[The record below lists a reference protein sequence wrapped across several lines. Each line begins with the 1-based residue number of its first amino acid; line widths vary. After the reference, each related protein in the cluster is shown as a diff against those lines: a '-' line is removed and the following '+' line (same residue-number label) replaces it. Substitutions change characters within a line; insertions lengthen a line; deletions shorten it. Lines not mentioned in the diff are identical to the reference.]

1 MLSPKKLFKSLLIAF
16 FIIPIGMTFAQTS
29 APSNLMASIENGVA
43 KLSWDASTE
52 SVKGYN
58 IYRAFSSEDVD
69 LSSVDL
75 SAFEY
80 SLISN
85 TTEASYEDN
94 LVASETAGATTEEST
109 QPKFVFYYIT
119 AVAEDGTESEKS
131 NFVGS
136 PISTSSEV
144 QPEEMEDPQE

>member
-1 MLSPKKLFKSLLIAF
+1 MLSPKNLFKSLLIAL

-29 APSNLMASIENGVA
+29 APSNLMVSVENGVA
-43 KLSWDASTE
+43 KLSWDASSE

-58 IYRAFSSEDVD
+58 IYRAFSTEDVD
-69 LSSVDL
+69 LSSADL

-80 SLISN
+80 SLIGN
-85 TTEASYEDN
+85 TAEASYEDN
-94 LVASETAGATTEEST
+94 LSASETSGAIEESS

-119 AVAEDGTESEKS
+119 AVSEDGSESEKS

-136 PISTSSEV
+136 PIAASTEV
-144 QPEEMEDPQE
+144 QPEEMEEPQE